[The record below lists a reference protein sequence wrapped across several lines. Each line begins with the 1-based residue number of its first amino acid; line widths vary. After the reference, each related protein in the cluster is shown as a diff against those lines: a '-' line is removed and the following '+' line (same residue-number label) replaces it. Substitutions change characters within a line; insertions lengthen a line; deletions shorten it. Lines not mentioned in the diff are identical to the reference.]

1 MIKSHRSLFVLW
13 KIMLETYKAKMHGD
27 KIEWE
32 TDAPKIL
39 RNDKAVEVFVTI
51 LEKDSELENLR
62 PFGLS
67 KGDFVMPDDFDAP
80 LPEHVL
86 ASFER

>member
-1 MIKSHRSLFVLW
+1 
-13 KIMLETYKAKMHGD
+13 MLETYKAILHGD

-39 RNDKAVEVFVTI
+39 QNNQSVEVFVTI
-51 LEKDSELENLR
+51 LEEDSELKNLR

-67 KGDFVMPDDFDAP
+67 KGDFVVPDDFDAP
-80 LPEHVL
+80 L
-86 ASFER
+86 ST

>member
-1 MIKSHRSLFVLW
+1 
-13 KIMLETYKAKMHGD
+13 MLETYKAKIHGD

-32 TDAPKIL
+32 TDAPKNL

-51 LEKDSELENLR
+51 LEDSGLENLR

-67 KGDFVMPDDFDAP
+67 KGDFVVPDDFDAP
-80 LPEHVL
+80 LPEEVL
-86 ASFER
+86 ADFEN

>member
-1 MIKSHRSLFVLW
+1 
-13 KIMLETYKAKMHGD
+13 MLETYKATLHGD

-39 RNDKAVEVFVTI
+39 QNNKSVEVFITI
-51 LEKDSELENLR
+51 LEADVELKNLR
-62 PFGLS
+62 PFGLG
-67 KGDFVMPDDFDAP
+67 KGDFVVPDDFDAP
-80 LPEHVL
+80 LSDEIL

>member
-1 MIKSHRSLFVLW
+1 
-13 KIMLETYKAKMHGD
+13 MLETYKAKIHGD

-32 TDAPKIL
+32 SDAPKIL
-39 RNDKAVEVFVTI
+39 RKDRAVEVFVTI
-51 LEKDSELENLR
+51 LEEDSELKNPR

-67 KGDFVMPDDFDAP
+67 KGDFIVPDDFDTP
-80 LPEHVL
+80 LPEDIL

>member
-1 MIKSHRSLFVLW
+1 
-13 KIMLETYKAKMHGD
+13 MLETYRAKIRGD

-32 TDAPKIL
+32 TDIPKTL
-39 RNDKAVEVFVTI
+39 RDDKPIEVFVTV
-51 LEKDSELENLR
+51 LEEVSELENLR

-67 KGDFVMPDDFDAP
+67 KGDFVVPDDFDAP
-80 LPEHVL
+80 LPEEVI

>member
-1 MIKSHRSLFVLW
+1 
-13 KIMLETYKAKMHGD
+13 MLETYKAKIQGD

-39 RNDKAVEVFVTI
+39 RSDKTIEVFVTI
-51 LEKDSELENLR
+51 LEEDTGIGNPR

-67 KGDFVMPDDFDAP
+67 KGDFVVPDDFDAP
-80 LPEHVL
+80 LPARIL
-86 ASFER
+86 ASF

>member
-1 MIKSHRSLFVLW
+1 
-13 KIMLETYKAKMHGD
+13 MLETYKAKIHGD

-39 RNDKAVEVFVTI
+39 QNDQAIEVFVTI
-51 LEKDSELENLR
+51 LEEDSKLENLR
-62 PFGLS
+62 PFGLG
-67 KGDFVMPDDFDAP
+67 KGDFVVPDDFDVP
-80 LPEHVL
+80 LPEEVL

>member
-1 MIKSHRSLFVLW
+1 
-13 KIMLETYKAKMHGD
+13 MLETYKATIHGD

-39 RNDKAVEVFVTI
+39 TKENSVEVFVTI
-51 LEKDSELENLR
+51 LDEEQQKSDIR

-67 KGDFVMPDDFDAP
+67 KGDFVVPDDFDAA
-80 LPEHVL
+80 LPEEIL
-86 ASFER
+86 ASFEK